1 MSLTRKSPRTNA
13 AIIARSTIIAATKP
27 TTQTQPSMAVT
38 VRLDPLAPHLIHHIT
53 AIATAG
59 QSQMLQALLPLLE
72 VERTQLH
79 P

>member
-1 MSLTRKSPRTNA
+1 
-13 AIIARSTIIAATKP
+13 
-27 TTQTQPSMAVT
+27 MAVT